1 MIRKGLSKGGVRDE
15 EGMHNQDR
23 AVSLAGACG
32 TYEKEEIRRTNWMLE
47 EDTVAAGE
55 EDVFRLSLAR
65 LGLWLAG
72 LI

>member
-15 EGMHNQDR
+15 EGMYNQDR

-47 EDTVAAGE
+47 GRYCCCWGGRCLPIIAG
-55 EDVFRLSLAR
+55 
-65 LGLWLAG
+65 
-72 LI
+72 